1 MDLLNLDKGNEIEPF
16 HNYYCCSY
24 RMNLF
29 TFSLSLSICAF
40 NKTKS
45 IYRFNKM
52 SRDNKKTIQW
62 RTKNETNNTIIQTL
76 IRLKCI
82 WQLNGPRRRNNPIK
96 ICWVWCDFPCN
107 CQTLNRIENLG
118 WIKMHI
124 MRHMCA
130 ERKCACQN
138 VYFQPELTLKV

>member
-1 MDLLNLDKGNEIEPF
+1 MKLNLFIIIIVVRIVWI
-16 HNYYCCSY
+16 CS
-24 RMNLF
+24 LF
-29 TFSLSLSICAF
+29 LSLSICAF